1 MLRQFHITKRHIFIF
16 KALYLFLTATALFV
30 VLHRRTYDDPF
41 ITYRYAE
48 NIRIGSGFV
57 YNPGEHVQSTTTP
70 LFTLLLAGLSFVWGD
85 LPHLANLIGALSL
98 AAGGLLLWELA
109 AFWKAP
115 WAGWAGLLLYPLF
128 PLAITTL
135 GSETPLYIALCLG
148 AFVAYYRRRYLL
160 TAVCAA
166 LALLAR
172 PDGLLVSVI
181 LVVDFT
187 YRLYG
192 EKLLVLVVDHAKR
205 ESESTSHSSLREWA
219 KPKFA
224 IPWKAILLFFALIVP
239 WFSFAWVYFGS
250 PLPVTLAVKQ
260 QQGAMAVSQRFAQ
273 GFLSTLAWY
282 KSWRYALEAVLSLI
296 GLVLVFRQARHWL
309 RFLAWP
315 ALYFVAFS
323 ILGVSRYFWY
333 YTPLVPGFILLVGL
347 GLQFMAG
354 MILRIP
360 LHWKILVSIFKDLP
374 EKYHLHTAQI
384 LSIVVLIILFFIQVN
399 SLLRL
404 RDPDTRFAIYR
415 AAGRWLA
422 ANTAGGATV
431 GALEVGILGFYAHR
445 PMVDFAGLIR
455 PKVAAQLTGGSTYEH
470 AAVWAVDYYRP
481 RYLVLFAGD
490 FLQLQQGYVA
500 QHCHLAKKFTGNQ
513 YSFDRNLLV
522 YDCQ

>member
-1 MLRQFHITKRHIFIF
+1 MLQQFQITKRHIFAF
-16 KALYLFLTATALFV
+16 KALYLFLTAAALFLL
-30 VLHRRTYDDPF
+30 LHRRAYDDPF

-48 NIRIGSGFV
+48 NLRNGSGFV

-135 GSETPLYIALCLG
+135 GSETPLYIAICLG
-148 AFVAYYRRRYLL
+148 ALVAYYRKWYLI

-166 LALLAR
+166 LSVLTR

-181 LVVDFT
+181 LVADFT
-187 YRLYG
+187 YRLY
-192 EKLLVLVVDHAKR
+192 R
-205 ESESTSHSSLREWA
+205 ERIDLQPPVKGVFIAR
-219 KPKFA
+219 
-224 IPWKAILLFFALIVP
+224 IPWKAIILFFVMVLP
-239 WFSFAWVYFGS
+239 WFLFAWAYFGS

-282 KSWRYALEAVLSLI
+282 KSWRYALQAVLALS
-296 GLVLVFRQARHWL
+296 GLVFVFRQARHWL

-315 ALYFVAFS
+315 ALYFIAFS
-323 ILGVSRYFWY
+323 VLGVSRYFWY
-333 YTPLVPGFILLVGL
+333 YTPLVPGFFLLVGL
-347 GLQFMAG
+347 GLQFLAG
-354 MILRIP
+354 MIIRIP
-360 LHWKILVSIFKDLP
+360 SHWKVLVSILKDLP
-374 EKYHLHTAQI
+374 EKYHLQTAQV
-384 LSIVVLIILFFIQVN
+384 LSIVLLIILFFIQA
-399 SLLRL
+399 SGLLRL
-404 RDPDTRFAIYR
+404 RDPDARFAIYR

-422 ANTAGGATV
+422 ANTAGDATV
-431 GALEVGILGFYAHR
+431 GALEVGIIGFYANR

-455 PKVAAQLTGGSTYEH
+455 PKVAEQLTGGSTYEH
-470 AAVWAVDYYRP
+470 AAVWAVEYYHP
-481 RYLVLFAGD
+481 RYLVLFPGD
-490 FLQLQQGYVA
+490 FLQLEQGYVV
-500 QHCHLAKKFTGNQ
+500 QRCRLAKKFNGNQ
-513 YSFDRNLLV
+513 YSSDRNLMV